1 MQGRGILEKI
11 VHTQL
16 IDYLNDF
23 QIPEALQFGF
33 KPFHS
38 TETALIKVKYVF
50 LVLLDMT
57 ADLTQCNMTC

>member
-16 IDYLNDF
+16 IDLNDF

-33 KPFHS
+33 KLFHS
-38 TETALIKVKYVF
+38 TETALIKVKHVF